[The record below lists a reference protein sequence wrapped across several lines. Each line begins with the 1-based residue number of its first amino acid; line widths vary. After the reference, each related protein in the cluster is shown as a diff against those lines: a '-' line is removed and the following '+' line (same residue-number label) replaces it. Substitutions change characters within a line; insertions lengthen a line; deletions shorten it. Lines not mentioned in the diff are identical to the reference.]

1 MCLFLWSIKKI
12 ASIYGRELNEEV
24 NVRQSFRRMFTI
36 VRKEWL
42 HIIRDPRTLGLVI
55 IMPVMMLFLLGYAVA
70 NDVTDIPMVV
80 ADLSQTESS
89 RTLVD
94 KLAVSGFF
102 KYTYSAQSE
111 SEILKLLDEGNV
123 KVGLY
128 IPENFGRNLSTG
140 GTGTIQFYI
149 DGSNPTVA
157 QTAQLAAETIS
168 QSMSQEILIN
178 RLERSGSGMQLNLP
192 VDARLRYLYNPD
204 MKRMNFMI
212 PGLVAIILQ
221 IQTLLLT
228 AFAIVRERE
237 QGTLEQLIVT
247 PVRSWELMMGK
258 ILPFVVVAF
267 VNVVM
272 TVSVGAIWFGVEVA
286 GSITLLGILSL
297 IFLLGSLGLGV
308 FISNISKTQMQAMY
322 MASFI
327 MMPSFILAGLLFPR
341 ENMPWLAY
349 YAGYLLP
356 VTYFLEIVRGII
368 LKGAELAS
376 LWVWIWPMA
385 VFSIVVFFAS
395 VLMFQKRL

>member
-1 MCLFLWSIKKI
+1 ML
-12 ASIYGRELNEEV
+12 
-24 NVRQSFRRMFTI
+24 TI

-70 NDVTDIPMVV
+70 NDVKDIPLAV
-80 ADLSQTESS
+80 ADLSHTDTS

-94 KLAVSGFF
+94 KLTVSEFF
-102 KYTYSAQSE
+102 KYTHVAQSE
-111 SEILKLLDEGNV
+111 NEILEMLDAGTV
-123 KVGLY
+123 KAGLY
-128 IPENFGRNLSTG
+128 IPENFGRDVSTG
-140 GTGTIQFYI
+140 GVGTIQFYF

-168 QSMSQEILIN
+168 QSMSQDILIQ
-178 RLERSGSGMQLNLP
+178 RLERSGIGMQLSLP
-192 VDARLRYLYNPD
+192 VDARIRYLYNPD

-247 PVRSWELMMGK
+247 PVRSWELMLGK

-267 VNVVM
+267 VNVIM
-272 TVSVGAIWFGVEVA
+272 TVAVGAVWFGVKVV
-286 GSITLLGILSL
+286 GSITLLAELSL

-308 FISNISKTQMQAMY
+308 LISNISKTQMQAMY

-368 LKGAELAS
+368 LKGAEFMA
-376 LWVWIWPMA
+376 LWNWIWPMA

-395 VLMFQKRL
+395 VLMFHKRL

>member
-1 MCLFLWSIKKI
+1 
-12 ASIYGRELNEEV
+12 
-24 NVRQSFRRMFTI
+24 
-36 VRKEWL
+36 
-42 HIIRDPRTLGLVI
+42 
-55 IMPVMMLFLLGYAVA
+55 
-70 NDVTDIPMVV
+70 
-80 ADLSQTESS
+80 
-89 RTLVD
+89 
-94 KLAVSGFF
+94 
-102 KYTYSAQSE
+102 
-111 SEILKLLDEGNV
+111 
-123 KVGLY
+123 
-128 IPENFGRNLSTG
+128 
-140 GTGTIQFYI
+140 
-149 DGSNPTVA
+149 
-157 QTAQLAAETIS
+157 
-168 QSMSQEILIN
+168 
-178 RLERSGSGMQLNLP
+178 
-192 VDARLRYLYNPD
+192 

-247 PVRSWELMMGK
+247 PVRSWELMLGK

-272 TVSVGAIWFGVEVA
+272 TVTVGAIWFGVEVA

-368 LKGAELAS
+368 LKGAEFAS

-395 VLMFQKRL
+395 VLLFQKRL